1 MQRKDSA
8 LARPLVRGLLASLCC
23 LLWGS
28 AIPFINLG
36 YRLFAIE
43 GSATGSQILFAGTRF
58 FLAGFVTVI
67 IVSAMNRRAAVPK
80 RESAGKVVK
89 LALVQTVA
97 QYVFFYIGV
106 AHTQSVEGSIILG
119 LGAFVSILV
128 ACYLFKSERMNA
140 LKWLGGLLGAA
151 GIVAVNWTGAG
162 AAGATGAAGAMS
174 ALGEGCLL
182 VSMIASACS
191 AGMIKRYGQEDDP
204 AALSGWQFML
214 GGAAMAAAGWLS
226 GGRLSPQGIGAWG
239 ALLYLAMLSAT
250 AYTLWA
256 MLLQV
261 NPVSSVAVYMF
272 LQPIFGVLLSLL
284 LFYDGSAVPYARYG
298 AALALVCLSIA
309 VVGRGQREGA

>member
-1 MQRKDSA
+1 MRRKNSA

-28 AIPFINLG
+28 AIPCINLG

-43 GSATGSQILFAGTRF
+43 GSATSSQILFAGTRF
-58 FLAGFVTVI
+58 FLAGLITVI

-80 RESAGKVVK
+80 RESTGKVVK

-106 AHTQSVEGSIILG
+106 AHTQSVEGSIIQG

-151 GIVAVNWTGAG
+151 GIVAVNWTGESAG
-162 AAGATGAAGAMS
+162 GAMS
-174 ALGEGCLL
+174 ALGEGFLL

-191 AGMIKRYGQEDDP
+191 AGMIRRYGQADDP
-204 AALSGWQFML
+204 ATLSGWQFML
-214 GGAAMAAAGWLS
+214 GGAAMTAAGWLS

-239 ALLYLAMLSAT
+239 TLLYLAALSAT

-256 MLLQV
+256 VLLQV

-272 LQPIFGVLLSLL
+272 LQPIFGVLLALL
-284 LFYDGSAVPYARYG
+284 LFYDGGTVPVVRYG
-298 AALALVCLSIA
+298 AALVLVCLSIA
-309 VVGRGQREGA
+309 VVGRGQREDA

>member
-1 MQRKDSA
+1 MEHKSPV

-36 YRLFAIE
+36 YRLFNIE
-43 GSATGSQILFAGTRF
+43 GSPTGSQILFAGTRF
-58 FLAGFVTVI
+58 FLAGLITVL
-67 IVSAMNRRAAVPK
+67 IVSALNRRAAVPG

-89 LALVQTVA
+89 LALVQTVT

-106 AHTQSVEGSIILG
+106 AHTKSVEGSIIQG

-151 GIVAVNWTGAG
+151 GIVAVNWTGE
-162 AAGATGAAGAMS
+162 GATGAMS
-174 ALGEGCLL
+174 MLGEGCLL

-191 AGMIKRYGQEDDP
+191 AGMIRRYGQADDP
-204 AALSGWQFML
+204 AVLSGWQFML
-214 GGAAMAAAGWLS
+214 GGAAMAAVGWLS

-239 ALLYLAMLSAT
+239 ALMYLAGLSAT

-256 MLLQV
+256 VLLKV

-284 LFYDGSAVPYARYG
+284 LFYDGSEVPLLRYG

-309 VVGRGQREGA
+309 LVGRGQREDA